1 MSLLDNGPH
10 TVTVQPRRPKQTPH
24 GVELL
29 DDGAPVTVRGLFHR
43 GTGLWTSRSWA
54 GDVNAL
60 VTDTDGEQ
68 WGLSAPPRQYDS
80 SPATAHWE
88 VSLVRIRPAGTG

>member
-10 TVTVQPRRPKQTPH
+10 TVTVQPRRPQQTPH
-24 GVELL
+24 GVELV
-29 DDGAPVTVRGLFHR
+29 DDGAPVIVRGLFHR

-68 WGLSAPPRQYDS
+68 WGLAAAPRQYDS

-88 VSLVRIRPAGTG
+88 VSLVSTRPAGTG

>member
-1 MSLLDNGPH
+1 MTLLDNGPH

-24 GVELL
+24 GVDLV
-29 DDGAPVTVRGLFHR
+29 DDGAPVVVRGLFHR

-68 WGLSAPPRQYDS
+68 WGLAAAPRQYDS

-88 VSLVRIRPAGTG
+88 VSLVSTRPAGTG

>member
-10 TVTVQPRRPKQTPH
+10 AVTVQPRRPQQTPH
-24 GVELL
+24 GVELV
-29 DDGAPVTVRGLFHR
+29 DDGAPVVVRGLFHR
-43 GTGLWTSRSWA
+43 GTGLWTSRSWT

-68 WGLSAPPRQYDS
+68 WGLAAAPRQYDS

-88 VSLVRIRPAGTG
+88 VSLVSTRPAGTG